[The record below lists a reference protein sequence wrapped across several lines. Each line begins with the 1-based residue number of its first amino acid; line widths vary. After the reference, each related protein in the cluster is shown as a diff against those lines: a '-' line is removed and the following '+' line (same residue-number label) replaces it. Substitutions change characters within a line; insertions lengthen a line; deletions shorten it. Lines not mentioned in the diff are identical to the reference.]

1 MTALDKKSEIIQKII
16 FHANTIPKIL
26 SGYQYFYNEELI
38 QILEDY
44 LQLKNIILNNYGRL
58 NQVERKIYIK
68 FWSLGTIRPSESF
81 KNEYFNIL
89 NLIING
95 SHSANLN
102 DILIKLKPHARNSYV
117 FSHTTKLLHSS
128 NEKNPIIDSKIL
140 NFFQLNSYLTIRKSE
155 RLNNYINIY
164 SAFTEAYKEIEEN
177 NILKKEIDLIT
188 NTFPSFSKL
197 SFSKK
202 IDTIITDIIK
212 NVE

>member
-58 NQVERKIYIK
+58 NQIERKIYIK

-140 NFFQLNSYLTIRKSE
+140 N
-155 RLNNYINIY
+155 NYINIY
-164 SAFTEAYKEIEEN
+164 GAFNEAYKEIEEN